1 MGEGGS
7 GEKKKGWTAEDGT
20 PEGWLEEGRNSYT
33 QWDPPMVRSPAATG
47 ETLGEMVGEVHK
59 GTEGKGASAFLVHL
73 DTGESVG
80 LLGLILCLWS
90 LPVLSRTQVPPLQP
104 HPGPYLYNQIPP
116 PKHWAYIPPT
126 HSHSRP
132 YLQTSELH
140 TPEALLWTCC
150 LFPSMQVLSKGSAP
164 FVNIAP
170 PRPCPQGLFLLLPE
184 SRPHLK
190 IKHNSPTCLS
200 PPHTL
205 NPVPA

>member
-7 GEKKKGWTAEDGT
+7 GEKKKGWTAGDGT

-90 LPVLSRTQVPPLQP
+90 LPRAEQNPSPAPTTPPRALPLQSDTPSKALGLHPTHTLSLKALPPNFRTPHSRGPPLDMLP
-104 HPGPYLYNQIPP
+104 LPFHAGPKQRLCPIRQHRPP
-116 PKHWAYIPPT
+116 
-126 HSHSRP
+126 
-132 YLQTSELH
+132 
-140 TPEALLWTCC
+140 
-150 LFPSMQVLSKGSAP
+150 
-164 FVNIAP
+164 
-170 PRPCPQGLFLLLPE
+170 
-184 SRPHLK
+184 
-190 IKHNSPTCLS
+190 
-200 PPHTL
+200 
-205 NPVPA
+205 